1 MRKILI
7 FGGINMNKKSLDN
20 IIKKMTEVV
29 EKSQEEIFLISEQ
42 TEKEYA
48 AIQEELEHTK
58 RLVREYIQ
66 KSDQLEKKV
75 KVSRKRL
82 SEVSKQFG
90 VHSETAIRKVYEETH
105 KLQTEYAIVQRE
117 EKALRTKRD
126 DLERRLVHL
135 EKTIEHANN
144 LGRKVSVISS
154 FLQDDFHQV
163 NEYLK
168 TAHEKQQIGLKII
181 EAQEKER
188 KRISREIHDG
198 PAQSLANILVRSE
211 IVDLY
216 FRDGEMDKAL
226 IEMKS
231 IRESIRKSLQEVRR
245 IIYDLRPMALDDLG
259 LFPTI
264 KKHISSVSELSDSN
278 IELAL
283 HGEEKRLEP
292 SYEVAIFRLLQEGLQ
307 NAIKHANASVIKVLL
322 EIHKNSITL
331 IIQDDGVGFSPSDD
345 SKEESY
351 GIIGMKERVDLLDG
365 KLTIKSA
372 KNLGTKIVISI
383 PYEAAVETV

>member
-1 MRKILI
+1 MM
-7 FGGINMNKKSLDN
+7 MNIKSLDK

-29 EKSQEEIFLISEQ
+29 EKSQEEIFQISEQ
-42 TEKEYA
+42 TEREYA
-48 AIQEELEHTK
+48 ALKEELEETK
-58 RLVREYIQ
+58 KLVREYII
-66 KSDQLEKKV
+66 KNDKLEKKV
-75 KVSRKRL
+75 RVSRKRL

-90 VHSETAIRKVYEETH
+90 IHSEAAIRKVYEETH

-117 EKALRTKRD
+117 EQALRHKRD
-126 DLERRLVHL
+126 DLERRLVQL
-135 EKTIEHANN
+135 GKTIEHANN

-154 FLQDDFHQV
+154 FLQDDFHEV

-181 EAQEKER
+181 EAQEQER

-216 FRDGEMDKAL
+216 FRDGDMKQALLEMQA
-226 IEMKS
+226 

-264 KKHISSVSELSDSN
+264 KKHISSVSEFSN
-278 IELAL
+278 TDIELTF
-283 HGEEKRLEP
+283 HGEEKRLQP
-292 SYEVAIFRLLQEGLQ
+292 NYEVAIFRLLQEGLQ
-307 NAIKHANASVIKVLL
+307 NAIKHANASLIKVLL
-322 EIHKNSITL
+322 EIHEKNITL
-331 IIQDDGVGFSPSDD
+331 VIQDDGVGFNPSEESD
-345 SKEESY
+345 KESY

-365 KLTIKSA
+365 KLTIKSQ
-372 KNLGTKIVISI
+372 KNLGTKITVSL
-383 PYEAAVETV
+383 PYETKVETM